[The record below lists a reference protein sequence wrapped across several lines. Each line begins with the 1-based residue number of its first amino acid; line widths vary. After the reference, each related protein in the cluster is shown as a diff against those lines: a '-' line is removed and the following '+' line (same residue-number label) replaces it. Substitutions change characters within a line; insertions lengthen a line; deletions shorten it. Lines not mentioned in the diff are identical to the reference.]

1 MLQRIATKAIIE
13 HDGKILL
20 LREAATYGDGTQRG
34 RWHVPGGRVEVG
46 EHFEAAL
53 RREVQE
59 EAGLKIE
66 IVKPVFV
73 GEWHPVIKGEPN
85 QIVGI
90 FFLCRASSANVTL
103 STEHDKYQWVSPLDI
118 AGIDIMD
125 PEDIAIALCSKE
137 APWTKN

>member
-13 HDGKILL
+13 HEGKILL

-34 RWHVPGGRVEVG
+34 RWHVPGGRVELG

-59 EAGLKIE
+59 EAGLEIE
-66 IVKPVFV
+66 IVRPILV
-73 GEWHPVIKGEPN
+73 GEWRPTIKGEPN

-90 FFLCRASSANVTL
+90 FFLCRTTAHEVTL
-103 STEHDKYQWVSPLDI
+103 STEHDGYQWVSPFEI
-118 AGIDIMD
+118 ANIDIMD
-125 PEDIAIALCSKE
+125 PDDVAITASTKE
-137 APWTKN
+137 EPWTKN